1 MVTEAHRAKTAR
13 HFGHLAKTYDQRW
26 QRYLHLTL
34 SRAVGALR
42 MTGPARVLDVGCGTG
57 EFEQLAHQRFPEAR
71 LVGIDVTPD
80 MLAVARG
87 KFQDAAWVTFLLA
100 QAEDLPVASER
111 FDAVVSC
118 SMLHHVEEPEKLLRE
133 CARALRPGGQLV
145 VVDWCR
151 DFLHERVRH
160 YWLRLVKPSYAKMYC
175 GSELVE
181 FLHPLGFVV
190 QDVQRFFVWPYFGMM
205 RLSATKGPDPTR

>member
-1 MVTEAHRAKTAR
+1 MVTDAHHAKTTR

-42 MTGPARVLDVGCGTG
+42 MTGPASVLDVGCGTG

-71 LVGIDVTPD
+71 LVGIDVTPA
-80 MLAVARG
+80 MLAMARG
-87 KFQDAAWVTFLLA
+87 KFPDATWVTFLLA

-118 SMLHHVEEPEKLLRE
+118 SMLHHVEEPERLLRE
-133 CARALRPGGQLV
+133 CARVLRPGGQLV

-151 DFLHERVRH
+151 DFLQNRLRH
-160 YWLRLVKPSYAKMYC
+160 YWLRLVKPSYVKMYRAAEVV
-175 GSELVE
+175 ELAA
-181 FLHPLGFVV
+181 PLGLAVE
-190 QDVQRFFVWPYFGMM
+190 DVRRFFVPPYFGMM
-205 RLSATKGPDPTR
+205 RLSAMKRSGPLP

>member
-34 SRAVGALR
+34 SRAVGALYL
-42 MTGPARVLDVGCGTG
+42 TGPARVLDVGCGTG
-57 EFEQLAHQRFPEAR
+57 EFEQLAHQRFPEVR

-87 KFQDAAWVTFLLA
+87 KFQDAAWVALLLG
-100 QAEDLPVASER
+100 QAENLPVASES

-118 SMLHHVEEPEKLLRE
+118 SMLHHVEGPEKLLRE

-160 YWLRLVKPSYAKMYC
+160 YWLRLVKPSYVRMYRV
-175 GSELVE
+175 GELTTLLRPVGLSVCE
-181 FLHPLGFVV
+181 TS
-190 QDVQRFFVWPYFGMM
+190 RFFVPPYFGMM
-205 RLSATKGPDPTR
+205 QLSATKSKGAGR